1 MAVRPSSLIWLVV
14 KWMAVPILVGLLG
27 YYVVAPRLGA
37 PAAPPTASSTEE
49 VPQAEAPE
57 APKLST
63 KFSGEPI
70 VEVSVRK
77 PERSKKIR
85 RGSKKKPAEETP
97 SDAQP
102 PAPESPDPAPSDNG

>member
-37 PAAPPTASSTEE
+37 PAAPSSVLSTAE
-49 VPQAEAPE
+49 VPQNEVPE
-57 APKLST
+57 APRLST

-85 RGSKKKPAEETP
+85 RGAKKKPTDETP
-97 SDAQP
+97 SYAPP
-102 PAPESPDPAPSDNG
+102 PAPESPNPAPSDNG